1 MKFVSDQNKSCSL
14 IIELIRQM
22 KFGNEIFGTHLN
34 DENMMVFILSNNTS
48 LRIQFFKNYLRIYDL
63 YTKQKGFI
71 QLTYGTEYKTDD
83 IRGRIETM
91 IKGQYNNYHYSFSER
106 FDEFDEL
113 KKMKLFKHGIDK
125 SISLV
130 SPSANGNLYE
140 LIGYKIYV
148 FLYEDDEKDGTCK
161 VINTKSV
168 NYSEE
173 EREKLREI
181 VDKFLKIIFCLENN
195 E

>member
-14 IIELIRQM
+14 IIELVRQM

-34 DENMMVFILSNNTS
+34 NENMMIFILSNNTS
-48 LRIQFFKNYLRIYDL
+48 LRIQFFRNYLRIYDF

-113 KKMKLFKHGIDK
+113 KKVKLFKHGIDK

-130 SPSANGNLYE
+130 SPSANGNLYK
-140 LIGYKIYV
+140 LNGYKIYI
-148 FLYEDDEKDGTCK
+148 FLYEDDEKDETCK

-168 NYSEE
+168 NCSKE
-173 EREKLREI
+173 EREKLRET
-181 VDKFLKIIFCLENN
+181 VDKFLKIIFCLEDN